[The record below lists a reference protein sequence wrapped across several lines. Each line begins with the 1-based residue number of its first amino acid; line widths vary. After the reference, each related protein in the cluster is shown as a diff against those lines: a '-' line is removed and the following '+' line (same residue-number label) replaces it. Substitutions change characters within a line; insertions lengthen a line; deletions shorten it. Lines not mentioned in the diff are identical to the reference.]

1 MATTAGLISQFQITA
16 NNRVLV
22 TADPT

>member
-1 MATTAGLISQFQITA
+1 MATTAGPISQFQITA

-22 TADPT
+22 TANPT